1 MACFHKLLSFGA
13 DPDPR
18 DTFGNTP
25 NHYAAE
31 DGAVDILDVLL
42 NQKVNVNAQ
51 DITSKTPLMKAT
63 RNGKLNAVKRLIKA
77 KALLNICDRNMDT
90 ALHFAA
96 RQGSEALVSALIE
109 AGADVNLKNHW
120 GHTPLFEAVNY
131 NNKAAAV
138 RLLVVPSC
146 NVNASDNKTGDTALH
161 VAIHLLKFNYDFNT
175 PARQDGDGQHKSI
188 VRLALERKNVQVLH
202 LLSQIGYVITTEGIR
217 EDEYEVLQNLYLII
231 PPVRTLKQLCRKTI
245 RQCLGFG
252 IRVKMNNLGLPATLQ
267 SYLLLDDILH
277 KCFYCAHRWQQ
288 CATCDT
294 CRRT

>member
-1 MACFHKLLSFGA
+1 MNCDIHQCTTTLRRTALHYAVLRHKMACFHKLLSFGA

-25 NHYAAE
+25 SHYAAE

-42 NQKVNVNAQ
+42 HQKVNVNAQ

-96 RQGSEALVSALIE
+96 RQGSEALISALIE

-161 VAIHLLKFNYDFNT
+161 VAI
-175 PARQDGDGQHKSI
+175 
-188 VRLALERKNVQVLH
+188 RKNYSNLVTELITSGQVLVDKYN
-202 LLSQIGYVITTEGIR
+202 SSGESPIYDAVVNNKIE
-217 EDEYEVLQNLYLII
+217 
-231 PPVRTLKQLCRKTI
+231 TLKGML
-245 RQCLGFG
+245 
-252 IRVKMNNLGLPATLQ
+252 
-267 SYLLLDDILH
+267 
-277 KCFYCAHRWQQ
+277 
-288 CATCDT
+288 
-294 CRRT
+294 